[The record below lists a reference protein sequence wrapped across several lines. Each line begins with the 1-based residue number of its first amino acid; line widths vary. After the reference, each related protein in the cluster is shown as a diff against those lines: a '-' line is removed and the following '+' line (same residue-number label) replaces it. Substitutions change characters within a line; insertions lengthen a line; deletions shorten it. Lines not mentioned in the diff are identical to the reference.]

1 MKYEMMR
8 KALII
13 LSIAS
18 VVFTGCFGGKGGN
31 RGSSN
36 TASIVADNSPKTESE
51 DSPATNAQTAQTVVC
66 EHPVVN
72 VYLENSGSMNGYVD
86 RGRTEFQQAVFNY
99 LTDINISGIPSELN
113 LNFINSQVIHKGSV
127 IDDFINRLTP
137 NDFRVAG
144 GNTATT
150 DIAEIFRTIL
160 SKTDPD
166 TVSIFISDCI
176 FSPGRNNNPRP
187 YLVNQQVGIKQ
198 SVADYIAEHGRLG
211 MTVYQIY
218 SQFNGRYF
226 DYNNAP
232 RQYQG
237 MRPFYIWVIG
247 SPEHILRIR
256 NAVPKEKFQG
266 EVAHDWSI
274 YNTSIDVKY
283 SILPNPK
290 KGSFNK
296 DGATGMSRIQK
307 DRNGEFMFTIGAD
320 LKVLQV
326 MLGDEYLMDTANYAR
341 LVNKETSRDYYIN
354 VQHNQAQ
361 NSPATHNIEISTEV
375 LPLKGQFVLQVSCN
389 TPKWA
394 HELTDDDDSSF
405 NGDNDKKTYGLEYI
419 FNGIQQAFTAHDS
432 NPYARMIFNI
442 K

>member
-1 MKYEMMR
+1 MR
-8 KALII
+8 KTLLI

-18 VVFTGCFGGKGGN
+18 VVFSGCFGGKGGN
-31 RGSSN
+31 RGSSS
-36 TASIVADNSPKTESE
+36 TVPIDADNSSKTESE
-51 DSPATNAQTAQTVVC
+51 DSRTASVQSIQTIDN
-66 EHPVVN
+66 EHLVVN

-86 RGRTEFQQAVFNY
+86 NGKTEFQQAVFNY
-99 LTDINISGIPSELN
+99 LTDLNISGIPSELN
-113 LNFINSQVIHKGSV
+113 LNYINSQIIHKGSL
-127 IDDFINRLTP
+127 IDDFINKLSP
-137 NDFRVAG
+137 SSFSNSAG
-144 GNTATT
+144 NKATT
-150 DIAEIFRTIL
+150 DISEIFKTIL
-160 SKTDPD
+160 SKTDPN

-176 FSPGRNNNPRP
+176 FSPGRNNNPKP
-187 YLVNQQVGIKQ
+187 YLVNQQIGIKQ
-198 SVADYIAEHGRLG
+198 SVADYLAEHGSLAIS
-211 MTVYQIY
+211 VYQIY
-218 SQFNGRYF
+218 SQFNGKYF

-232 RQYQG
+232 RQYHG

-274 YNTSIDVKY
+274 YNTPVDVKY

-296 DGATGMSRIQK
+296 DGANGISKIQK
-307 DRNGEFMFTIGAD
+307 DSNGEFMFTIGAD
-320 LKVLQV
+320 LTMLQV
-326 MLGDEYLMDTANYAR
+326 MLGDEYLMDTDNYAR
-341 LVNKETSRDYYIN
+341 LVNKETSHDYYVN

-361 NSPATHNIEISTEV
+361 NSPATHNIEISTEA
-375 LPLKGQFVLQVSCN
+375 LPLKGYFILQLCCN

-394 HELTDDDDSSF
+394 HELTDDDDSYF

-419 FNGIQQAFTAHDS
+419 FNGIQQAFTANDS
-432 NPYARMIFNI
+432 NPYTKMIINI

>member
-1 MKYEMMR
+1 M
-8 KALII
+8 L
-13 LSIAS
+13 L
-18 VVFTGCFGGKGGN
+18 TGCFGGKGGN
-31 RGSSN
+31 RGSHN
-36 TASIVADNSPKTESE
+36 TTVIASDESQQPE
-51 DSPATNAQTAQTVVC
+51 SGDSESAAEQDIQTLIN
-66 EHPVVN
+66 EHPVIN

-86 RGRTEFQQAVFNY
+86 NGKTEFQQTVFNY

-113 LNFINSQVIHKGSV
+113 LNYINSQIIPKGSV
-127 IDDFINRLTP
+127 IDDFINKLSPSSFSRAP
-137 NDFRVAG
+137 
-144 GNTATT
+144 GNKATT
-150 DIAEIFRTIL
+150 DISDILKTIL
-160 SKTDPD
+160 SKTDPNI
-166 TVSIFISDCI
+166 VSIFISDCI
-176 FSPGRNNNPRP
+176 FSPGKNNNPKP

-198 SVADYIAEHGRLG
+198 SVADYIAEYGHLG

-218 SQFNGRYF
+218 SQFNGRYY
-226 DYNNAP
+226 DYNNASRP
-232 RQYQG
+232 YQG

-256 NAVPKEKFQG
+256 DAVPKEKFQG
-266 EVAHDWSI
+266 EVAHEWSI
-274 YNTSIDVKY
+274 YTSSVDVKY

-296 DGATGMSRIQK
+296 NGAYGLSRLQK

-320 LKVLQV
+320 LRVLQV
-326 MLGDEYLMDTANYAR
+326 MLGDEYLMDTDNYAR
-341 LVNKETSRDYYIN
+341 LVNKETSRDYYIS

-375 LPLKGQFVLQVSCN
+375 LPLKGQFILQVSCN

-394 HELTDDDDSSF
+394 HELTDDDDRSF
-405 NGDNDKKTYGLEYI
+405 NGENEMKTYGLEYI

-432 NPYARMIFNI
+432 NPYTRMIINI

>member
-1 MKYEMMR
+1 MK
-8 KALII
+8 KALLI
-13 LSIAS
+13 LSITS
-18 VVFTGCFGGKGGN
+18 LVFTGCFGGKGGN

-36 TASIVADNSPKTESE
+36 TTHIDTDSFPKTESNDFQAE
-51 DSPATNAQTAQTVVC
+51 STHVIS
-66 EHPVVN
+66 EHPIVN

-86 RGRTEFQQAVFNY
+86 NGKTEFQQAVFNY

-113 LNFINSQVIHKGSV
+113 LNYINSQIIPKGSI
-127 IDDFINRLTP
+127 IDDFINKLSP
-137 NDFRVAG
+137 SSFSNSAG
-144 GNTATT
+144 NKATT
-150 DIAEIFRTIL
+150 DIADIFKTIL
-160 SKTDPD
+160 SKTDTN

-176 FSPGRNNNPRP
+176 FSPGRNNNPKP

-198 SVADYIAEHGRLG
+198 AVANYIAEHGNLA
-211 MTVYQIY
+211 MSVYQIY

-226 DYNNAP
+226 DYNNTP

-237 MRPFYIWVIG
+237 MRPFYIWIIS
-247 SPEHILRIR
+247 SPEHIYKIR
-256 NAVPKEKFQG
+256 NAIPKEKFQG

-274 YNTSIDVKY
+274 YSTSIDVKY

-296 DGATGMSRIQK
+296 DGVNGMSKIKK
-307 DRNGEFMFTIGAD
+307 DNNGEFMFTIGAD

-326 MLGDEYLMDTANYAR
+326 MLGDEYLMDTDNYAR

-361 NSPATHNIEISTEV
+361 NSPATHNIGIITEV
-375 LPLKGQFVLQVSCN
+375 LPLKGQFILQVSCN

-394 HELTDDDDSSF
+394 HELTDDDDSFF
-405 NGDNDKKTYGLEYI
+405 NGTNDMKTYGLEYI

-432 NPYARMIFNI
+432 NPYTTMIFNI

>member
-1 MKYEMMR
+1 MK
-8 KALII
+8 KALIV
-13 LSIAS
+13 LSVAS
-18 VVFTGCFGGKGGN
+18 MLLTGCFGGKGGN

-36 TASIVADNSPKTESE
+36 TAAIVAENLPKTESE
-51 DSPATNAQTAQTVVC
+51 DSGTPNVQDTQIIID
-66 EHPVVN
+66 EHPIIN

-86 RGRTEFQQAVFNY
+86 KGKTEFQQAVFNY
-99 LTDINISGIPSELN
+99 LTDINISGIPSALN
-113 LNFINSQVIHKGSV
+113 LNYINSQIIPKGSV
-127 IDDFINRLTP
+127 IDDFINKLSPTSF
-137 NDFRVAG
+137 NNSV
-144 GNTATT
+144 GNKATT
-150 DIAEIFRTIL
+150 DISDIFKTIL
-160 SKTDPD
+160 SKTDLN

-176 FSPGRNNNPRP
+176 FSPGKNNNPKP
-187 YLVNQQVGIKQ
+187 YLVNQQIGIKQ
-198 SVADYIAEHGRLG
+198 SVADYIAEYGQLG

-226 DYNNAP
+226 DYNNVP
-232 RQYQG
+232 RPYKG
-237 MRPFYIWVIG
+237 VRPFYIWVIG

-274 YNTSIDVKY
+274 YNTSADVKY

-296 DGATGMSRIQK
+296 DGAYGMSRIQK

-320 LKVLQV
+320 LRVFQV
-326 MLGDEYLMDTANYAR
+326 MLGDEYLMDTDNYAR
-341 LVNKETSRDYYIN
+341 LVNKDTSRDYYIN

-375 LPLKGQFVLQVSCN
+375 LPLKGQFILQVSCN

-394 HELTDDDDSSF
+394 HELTDDDDRSF
-405 NGDNDKKTYGLEYI
+405 NSENERKTYGLEYI

-432 NPYARMIFNI
+432 NPYTRMIINI

>member
-8 KALII
+8 KALLI

-18 VVFTGCFGGKGGN
+18 VMFTGCFGGKGGN

-36 TASIVADNSPKTESE
+36 TTPIVADNSPKTEGENSQ
-51 DSPATNAQTAQTVVC
+51 SASAQTVQAVAS

-160 SKTDPD
+160 SKTDPY

-326 MLGDEYLMDTANYAR
+326 MLGDEYLMDTDNYAR

>member
-1 MKYEMMR
+1 MTCT
-8 KALII
+8 A
-13 LSIAS
+13 
-18 VVFTGCFGGKGGN
+18 CFGGKGGN
-31 RGSSN
+31 RGSG
-36 TASIVADNSPKTESE
+36 NSTPTVGESSKKTDCE
-51 DSPATNAQTAQTVVC
+51 DSQKVSAQNVVS
-66 EHPVVN
+66 EHPIVN

-86 RGRTEFQQAVFNY
+86 KGKTEFQQAVFNY

-113 LNFINSQVIHKGSV
+113 LNYINSQIIPKGSV
-127 IDDFINRLTP
+127 IDDFINKLSP
-137 NDFRVAG
+137 SSFRNSV
-144 GNTATT
+144 GNRTTT
-150 DIAEIFRTIL
+150 DISDIFRTIL
-160 SKTDPD
+160 SKTDSN

-176 FSPGRNNNPRP
+176 FSPGKNNHPRP

-198 SVADYIAEHGRLG
+198 SVANYIAEHGSLG
-211 MTVYQIY
+211 MTVYQLY
-218 SQFNGRYF
+218 SQFNGLYY
-226 DYNNAP
+226 DYNNVP
-232 RQYQG
+232 RHCQG
-237 MRPFYIWVIG
+237 IRPFYIWVIG
-247 SPEHILRIR
+247 SPNHILNIR

-266 EVAHDWSI
+266 EVVHDWSI
-274 YNTSIDVKY
+274 YNTAVDVKY

-296 DGATGMSRIQK
+296 NGAFGMSKIKK

-320 LKVLQV
+320 FRLLQI
-326 MLGDEYLMDTANYAR
+326 MLGDEYLMDSDNYAR
-341 LVNKETSRDYYIN
+341 LVNKETSHDYYIN
-354 VQHNQAQ
+354 IEHNQAQ

-375 LPLKGQFVLQVSCN
+375 LPLKGQFVLQVGCN

>member
-1 MKYEMMR
+1 MR
-8 KALII
+8 FFPLKKSLILLFVASI
-13 LSIAS
+13 LL
-18 VVFTGCFGGKGGN
+18 TGCFGGKGGN

-36 TASIVADNSPKTESE
+36 TAVNVAENSPKADCD
-51 DSPATNAQTAQTVVC
+51 DSATSNIQDFQTIID
-66 EHPVVN
+66 EHPVIN

-86 RGRTEFQQAVFNY
+86 KGKTEFQQTVFNY

-113 LNFINSQVIHKGSV
+113 LNYINSQIIPKGSL
-127 IDDFINRLTP
+127 IDDFINKLSP
-137 NDFRVAG
+137 NSFSNSAG
-144 GNTATT
+144 NKATT
-150 DIAEIFRTIL
+150 DISDIFKIIL
-160 SKTDPD
+160 SKTDLN

-176 FSPGRNNNPRP
+176 FSPGKNNNPKS
-187 YLVNQQVGIKQ
+187 YLVNQQIGIKQ
-198 SVADYIAEHGRLG
+198 SVADYIAEHGYLG

-232 RQYQG
+232 RTYQG

-266 EVAHDWSI
+266 EVSHDWSI
-274 YNTSIDVKY
+274 YNTSVDVKY

-290 KGSFNK
+290 KGSFSK
-296 DGATGMSRIQK
+296 DGAYGLSRLQK

-320 LKVLQV
+320 LRVLQV
-326 MLGDEYLMDTANYAR
+326 MLGDEYLMDTDNYAR
-341 LVNKETSRDYYIN
+341 LVNKDTSRDYYIN
-354 VQHNQAQ
+354 VQHNLAQ

-375 LPLKGQFVLQVSCN
+375 LPLKGQFILQISCN
-389 TPKWA
+389 IPKWA
-394 HELTDDDDSSF
+394 HELTDDDDRFF
-405 NGDNDKKTYGLEYI
+405 NSENEMKTYGLEYI

-432 NPYARMIFNI
+432 NPYTRMTINI